1 MNDAAV
7 SPLAMKRCRN
17 CGYDLSSLPLAK
29 YCPECGQEADASP
42 PTFSEFIKHF
52 FGNYIAVKGSLV
64 QTLWRLISRP
74 GALTRDYLD
83 GRKRA
88 YMLPLRLY
96 LTVSV
101 VCFLIFGIM
110 VNLGVNAA
118 GAQVSSEDLKKGA
131 EIQFGEGSTIRFKGN
146 TAECE
151 GVSNWL
157 CERAKLKFATPE
169 ARKALITSLPDRMVR
184 YWAYAMFAL
193 VPLFAALIKLA
204 YVRRK
209 MTYGSHVVFALH
221 LHTFWLLAV
230 LLTLVHDAFSLIA
243 AFAIPIYAVLAMRR
257 VYGGGWVKTVA
268 KAFVISLAYLFLAII
283 AVGIVALIA
292 LFM

>member
-1 MNDAAV
+1 M
-7 SPLAMKRCRN
+7 PR
-17 CGYDLSSLPLAK
+17 AK
-29 YCPECGQEADASP
+29 YCPDCGQETDTSP
-42 PTFSEFIKHF
+42 PTFGEFIHHF

-101 VCFLIFGIM
+101 VCFLIFGIL
-110 VNLGVNAA
+110 VNLGAA
-118 GAQVSSEDLKKGA
+118 RVETATKSEDFKDVA
-131 EIQFGEGSTIRFKGN
+131 VINFGDSSYVKFEKNEATCKN
-146 TAECE
+146 
-151 GVSNWL
+151 VPDWL
-157 CERAKLKFATPE
+157 CERAKKKFATPE
-169 ARKALITSLPDRMVR
+169 ARKALVTSLPDRMLR

-193 VPLFAALIKLA
+193 VPLFAALLKFV

-221 LHTFWLLAV
+221 LHTFWLLVV
-230 LLTLVHDAFSLIA
+230 LLATAHDWFSLFA
-243 AFAIPIYAVLAMRR
+243 TFAIPIYTLLAMRR
-257 VYGGGWVKTVA
+257 VYRGGWIKTIA
-268 KAFVISLAYLFLAII
+268 KAAFVACVYVVLAGLAV
-283 AVGIVALIA
+283 AVVALVA
-292 LFM
+292 LFV